1 MKKFG
6 CNTWALQSS
15 GSFADE
21 HRSVKHWAGGGPQCH
36 FTPFCAFPL
45 ASSPIPR
52 GPTSTTT
59 LDGDVPSKF
68 LRTRGR
74 IEKSMGRKAGEQRC
88 KAHLCCRP
96 ARKTLKNAVM
106 THCPRIARDNYTP
119 LRPTRYSLFFRS
131 RPRTEA
137 RCGRS
142 RYAKACASAR
152 RFIVDYS
159 VSILCNPSREK
170 RTSLP
175 RLQRHCCE
183 IFPGLASVNSE

>member
-6 CNTWALQSS
+6 CNTRAFQPSARLVHRALIRETL
-15 GSFADE
+15 GRW
-21 HRSVKHWAGGGPQCH
+21 RST
-36 FTPFCAFPL
+36 FYPL
-45 ASSPIPR
+45 LRFSPHPPRASSSIPR
-52 GPTSTTT
+52 GPTSTKT
-59 LDGDVPSKF
+59 LDDDVPSKF
-68 LRTRGR
+68 PSTRGR
-74 IEKSMGRKAGEQRC
+74 IEKSMARKAGEQRC

-159 VSILCNPSREK
+159 CRFSVIHRGRSARLTAASLLRNISRISIR
-170 RTSLP
+170 
-175 RLQRHCCE
+175 
-183 IFPGLASVNSE
+183 